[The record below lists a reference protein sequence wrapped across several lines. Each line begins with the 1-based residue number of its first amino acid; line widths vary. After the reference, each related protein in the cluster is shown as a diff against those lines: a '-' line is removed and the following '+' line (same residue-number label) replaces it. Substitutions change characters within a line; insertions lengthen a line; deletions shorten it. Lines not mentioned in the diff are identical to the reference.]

1 MSQTPFIRN
10 NVKNHIDDTTDI
22 DHMFIVKPAARQVV
36 VVALKVAL
44 VVSLFASM
52 FLFGAMYG
60 AHKAA
65 NDPEFVKEYL
75 ELKASGYEKGR

>member
-1 MSQTPFIRN
+1 MSGS
-10 NVKNHIDDTTDI
+10 VKNHMEDASDI
-22 DHMFIVKPAARQVV
+22 DHVFVIKPSMRDVV
-36 VVALKVAL
+36 VVVLKVGLLAL
-44 VVSLFASM
+44 LFASM

-75 ELKASGYEKGR
+75 TATETRAHEQGK